1 VAGGV
6 HAIELGGKS
15 ESGEAA
21 VQAVL
26 NHPSRALV
34 MKIEAVSAPGMTDQ
48 VMDGTKPIK
57 RATELTVEKR
67 M

>member
-1 VAGGV
+1 VACGV
-6 HAIELGGKS
+6 HAIELGRKS
-15 ESGEAA
+15 ESCEAA

-26 NHPSRALV
+26 NHPSHALA
-34 MKIEAVSAPGMTDQ
+34 MKIEAVSTPGVTDQ

-57 RATELTVEKR
+57 RATEPTVEKR